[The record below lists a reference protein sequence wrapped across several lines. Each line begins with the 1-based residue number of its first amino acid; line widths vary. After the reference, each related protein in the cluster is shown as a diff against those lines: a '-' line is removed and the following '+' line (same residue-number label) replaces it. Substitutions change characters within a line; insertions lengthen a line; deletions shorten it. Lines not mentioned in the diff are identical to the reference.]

1 MKRQLRRVRFLHLAT
16 VVLVVSGFGCASVG
30 NLLLQGG
37 DLVEE
42 DFKPHKVLVS
52 YRAEGEIPKNTK
64 YFLVETKD
72 GEEAIWEKV
81 ENGQGALVKAYR
93 ETDKGDHF
101 SGWVVGQPGI
111 EFIIPK
117 DRTKNA
123 ERYVYPVGKYK
134 ALRGSMAVVPL
145 EEFQPVTHLIPE

>member
-1 MKRQLRRVRFLHLAT
+1 MSKCLFSFYFVCVAAIIL
-16 VVLVVSGFGCASVG
+16 VLSGFGCATVG
-30 NLLLQGG
+30 KLVYQGG
-37 DLVEE
+37 VLV
-42 DFKPHKVLVS
+42 DQDYQPKKILVS
-52 YRAEGEIPKNTK
+52 YRAEGEIPPKTK
-64 YFLVETKD
+64 YFLIETKN
-72 GEEAIWEKV
+72 GEQAVWEKV
-81 ENGQGALVKAYR
+81 EDGMGALLQAYR

-101 SGWVVGQPGI
+101 SGWVVGRPGI

-145 EEFQPVTHLIPE
+145 EEFKPVAILFPE